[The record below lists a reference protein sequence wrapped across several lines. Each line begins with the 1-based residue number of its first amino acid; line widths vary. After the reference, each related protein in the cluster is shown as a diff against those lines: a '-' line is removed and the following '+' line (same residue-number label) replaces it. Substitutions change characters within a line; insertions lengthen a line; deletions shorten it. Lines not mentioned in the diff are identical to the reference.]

1 MKKTVIRKGS
11 TVAYKCYVNGR
22 KEAGIGIVREIDRES
37 GLCVVSDYG
46 RFFTCLISDC
56 ENTCNW

>member
-1 MKKTVIRKGS
+1 MIRKGS
-11 TVAYKCYVNGR
+11 TVAYKCWDSNG
-22 KEAGIGIVREIDRES
+22 KKDAGIGIIREIDREN

-46 RFFTCLISDC
+46 RLFTCLISNC